1 MFIADAL
8 AVGETSRAEERQI
21 DPIIHFM
28 FGSLFIQN
36 GY

>member
-8 AVGETSRAEERQI
+8 AVGETRRAEERQI

-28 FGSLFIQN
+28 FGSLSIQN
-36 GY
+36 AY